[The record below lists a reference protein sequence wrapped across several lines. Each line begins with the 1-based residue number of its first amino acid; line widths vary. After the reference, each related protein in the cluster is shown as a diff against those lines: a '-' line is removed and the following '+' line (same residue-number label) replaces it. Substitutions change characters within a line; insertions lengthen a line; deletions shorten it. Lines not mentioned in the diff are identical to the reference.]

1 MTGAHGQA
9 SVEWAG
15 LLALAAVLGATLA
28 LIAGPPLAHA
38 IRTTIIA
45 ALSES
50 RPAVAAPAP
59 ATAAD
64 IADVQSALVSD
75 GAALTPDAVLIAL
88 GRRHGAA
95 HAVEIAHALILAAA
109 RERTPWLGGTRSYH
123 PWTKVQN
130 GLFAPPASA
139 DGDHDIETPTGP
151 PVVSWVTVAAQRAA
165 LVHALAHHTD
175 ATEVVLSVAALL
187 PGGKLVTRIAQREV
201 IGGVRSLASRAI
213 KVADGTATGAQAL
226 NLVHADDGGVPGGM
240 RAGDVEVEWPV
251 HRTAWRNGHLEPAP
265 LTQLGSASG
274 SQELREDYEHIVY
287 LRPVSGGL
295 AIIGEEARPE
305 AG

>member
-38 IRTTIIA
+38 IRTAIIA

-50 RPAVAAPAP
+50 RPAVTAPAS

-75 GAALTPDAVLIAL
+75 GTALTPDAVLIAL

-109 RERTPWLGGTRSYH
+109 RERTPWLGGMRSYH

-139 DGDHDIETPTGP
+139 DG
-151 PVVSWVTVAAQRAA
+151 AA
-165 LVHALAHHTD
+165 LVRAFAHHTD

>member
-28 LIAGPPLAHA
+28 LIAGPPLADA
-38 IRTTIIA
+38 IRAAIVA

-50 RPAVAAPAP
+50 RPGVTAPAA

-64 IADVQSALVSD
+64 IADVQSALASD
-75 GAALTPDAVLIAL
+75 GTALTPDAALIEL
-88 GRRHGAA
+88 GTRHGAA
-95 HAVEIAHALILAAA
+95 RAVEIADALLLATA
-109 RERTPWLGGTRSYH
+109 REHAPWLGRSRTYH
-123 PWTKVQN
+123 PWTTVQD

-139 DGDHDIETPTGP
+139 DGDHDVETPTGP
-151 PVVSWVTVAAQRAA
+151 PAVSWVTVAAQRDA
-165 LVHALAHHTD
+165 LVRAFAHHTD
-175 ATEVVLSVAALL
+175 ATEVVLSVAALV
-187 PGGKLVTRIAQREV
+187 PGGRLVTRIAQREV

-213 KVADGTATGAQAL
+213 KIIDGSATGAQAL

-251 HRTAWRNGHLEPAP
+251 HRTAWRDGQLEPEP
-265 LTQLGSASG
+265 LSHLDSASG
-274 SQELREDYEHIVY
+274 AQELRHDYEHVVY

-295 AIIGEEARPE
+295 AIVGEEARPE